1 MDIGPISAIRPVT
14 MIKPS
19 LKAPDLS
26 RVFEA
31 EYLGQSKDDE
41 YSSDN
46 RNPSRGL
53 EDEEDTD
60 AAEALANET
69 SEGAAG
75 SGKVNFYA

>member
-19 LKAPDLS
+19 LKTPDLS

-46 RNPSRGL
+46 RKPSRGL

-60 AAEALANET
+60 AAETLANET
-69 SEGAAG
+69 SEGAEG

>member
-19 LKAPDLS
+19 LRSPDLS

-31 EYLGQSKDDE
+31 EYLGQSKDDG
-41 YSSDN
+41 YSSED
-46 RNPSRGL
+46 RKPSRGL
-53 EDEEDTD
+53 EDEEDSQAGEGFAYETPER
-60 AAEALANET
+60 AED
-69 SEGAAG
+69 

>member
-1 MDIGPISAIRPVT
+1 MDIGPIIAIRPVT

-46 RNPSRGL
+46 RKN
-53 EDEEDTD
+53 
-60 AAEALANET
+60 NIQKQ
-69 SEGAAG
+69 EGIFCPEQ
-75 SGKVNFYA
+75 S